1 MNLPAPPRPGDERF
15 DRAACGLLIAEL
27 DGTVREANQTLL
39 GWLGLG
45 GHELVGRRIQ
55 DFFSIGGRLFHQTHC
70 VPLLQMQASVAE
82 LQIDMLRK
90 DGVRLPML
98 INIVRERRPD
108 DCFDAFAIFLATDRR
123 SYERE
128 LLAARKSAEAEL
140 DARLDAEEKLLALN
154 QQLFAADRRK
164 DEFLATL
171 AHELRNPLAP
181 MRNIVTVLTQQ
192 LAADD
197 NHASSLKI
205 LDRQLAHLTHLVD
218 DLMEISRVT
227 QGVVELRRLP
237 VDLRAIVH
245 QVMQD
250 LGDAV
255 GSAGLLVTLGLPAA
269 PVVVDADATRLSQV
283 VANLLTNA
291 IKYTPTGGKIWLDV
305 ATSDDEIRLS
315 VRDTGIGIP
324 AESLGTIFDMFSQL
338 KPALERAQGGLGI
351 GLALVRGLVTLHGG
365 SIEATSAGIG
375 QGSEFTVSLP
385 RALSEAGSAMSDAP
399 LEFSST
405 MAAVSV
411 PALAPLAPEA
421 AAAPAPYRI
430 LIVDDNVDAADTMV
444 MAMEMFGYD
453 PRPAYSGTQAL
464 RSGDAFEPHVVLL
477 DIGLPDLNGYEVARR
492 IRDTRWGRCAL
503 LVAATGW
510 GQAADRQLARE
521 AGFDHHMTKPVNF
534 DALQTLIRASLAS

>member
-1 MNLPAPPRPGDERF
+1 MNMPAPPRPGDERF

-39 GWLGLG
+39 GWLGLER
-45 GHELVGRRIQ
+45 HELVGRRIL

-82 LQIDMLRK
+82 VQIDMLRK
-90 DGVRLPML
+90 DGVRLSML
-98 INIVRERRPD
+98 INIVRERRAD
-108 DCFDAFAIFLATDRR
+108 DSFDAFAIFLATDRR

-181 MRNIVTVLTQQ
+181 MRNIVTVLAQQ
-192 LAADD
+192 LAAD
-197 NHASSLKI
+197 HRHTSSLKI

-237 VDLRAIVH
+237 VDLAAIVH

-255 GSAGLLVTLGLPAA
+255 GSAGLLVTLDLPTA

-291 IKYTPTGGKIWLDV
+291 IKYTPAGGKIWLDIT
-305 ATSDDEIRLS
+305 TSDDEIRLS

-375 QGSEFTVSLP
+375 QGSEFTVLLP
-385 RALSEAGSAMSDAP
+385 RALPVAGIGVSDAP
-399 LEFSST
+399 QVCSN
-405 MAAVSV
+405 AV
-411 PALAPLAPEA
+411 APPL
-421 AAAPAPYRI
+421 YRI

-492 IRDTRWGRCAL
+492 IRATQWGRSAL

-534 DALQTLIRASLAS
+534 DTLQALIRTSLAP